1 MKGRRPPD
9 VASHVISEVAPHIK
23 AGRLRALAVTSAQ
36 RWPSLPDAPTF
47 AELGYKDIVITEWLG
62 WLMPAKTPA
71 DVVLR
76 LNSALR
82 DAMAGPERVE
92 VVNKLGLRAR
102 TASPGD
108 FATMVKA
115 DLERWAAGPGRCTWT
130 LRKICW
136 LPRLA
141 GPMTGLICRPAATAR
156 C

>member
-1 MKGRRPPD
+1 MPR
-9 VASHVISEVAPHIK
+9 
-23 AGRLRALAVTSAQ
+23 AVTSAQ

-76 LNSALR
+76 LNSAVR

-102 TASPGD
+102 TASPAD
-108 FATMVKA
+108 FAAMVKA
-115 DLERWAAGPGRCTWT
+115 DLERWAPVVKA
-130 LRKICW
+130 
-136 LPRLA
+136 
-141 GPMTGLICRPAATAR
+141 TGFSAEE
-156 C
+156 